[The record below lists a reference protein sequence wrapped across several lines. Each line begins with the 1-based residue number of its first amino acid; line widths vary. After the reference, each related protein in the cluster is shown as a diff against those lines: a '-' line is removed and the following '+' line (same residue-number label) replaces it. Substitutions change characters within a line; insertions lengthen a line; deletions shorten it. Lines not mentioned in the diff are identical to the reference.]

1 MLMSEQRLDRI
12 EDKLD
17 KLTDLVGSVI
27 RIEEKQAAVTDR
39 LDTHEKRLN
48 RHSEKQDSQ
57 EVRLTKVEGRT
68 GDNTWFVR
76 LVNGAILSG
85 VIGLM
90 FYLLR

>member
-1 MLMSEQRLDRI
+1 MSEQRLDRI

-48 RHSEKQDSQ
+48 RQSEKQDDQ
-57 EVRLTKVEGRT
+57 EARLTKVEGRT

-76 LVNGAILSG
+76 ITNGAILTG
-85 VIGLM
+85 VISLA
-90 FYLLR
+90 FFFLRE

>member
-1 MLMSEQRLDRI
+1 MSDPRLDRI
-12 EDKLD
+12 ENKLD

-48 RHSEKQDSQ
+48 RHSEKQDDQ
-57 EVRLTKVEGRT
+57 EVRLTKVEGRS
-68 GDNTWFVR
+68 GNNDWFVKA
-76 LVNGAILSG
+76 VNGAILTGAIS
-85 VIGLM
+85 LA